1 MNAVVFLQD
10 CPPGG
15 AAQPAQVHAAA
26 PVAMVE
32 TVAEGEAYAKR
43 HAHRGWDEGS
53 YRPISG
59 L

>member
-1 MNAVVFLQD
+1 MLIPMRHMHAVVFLQD

-32 TVAEGEAYAKR
+32 TVAEGEAYVER
-43 HAHRGWDEGS
+43 HAHRG
-53 YRPISG
+53 
-59 L
+59 

>member
-43 HAHRGWDEGS
+43 HAHRG
-53 YRPISG
+53 
-59 L
+59 